1 MYINTIEAIKSHSN
15 LEGLISPYYEKYSIV
30 NAASFILKNFGITPV
45 HDEIP
50 ELTQIFSHKE
60 KVILLLIDALGLKL
74 LNYTMKNYKVNAF
87 EKLKENGILL
97 PLTSVFPSTTAVA
110 LPSLSTGLTPGEH
123 GLLGYRFFSQEYG
136 FLLNSLFGK
145 PANTN
150 HCKLH
155 IDINWYLPESTIGEK
170 LAKEGIKSYI
180 VTNASYL
187 NSHFEKALYR
197 GFNEIP
203 YLTSSDMFFHIV
215 KLIKEDNAPKFIFGY
230 WWAIDALSHRYGPYS
245 QPVMNE
251 IVQLNTMIGHLIDSI
266 DSNTLLLITADHGQI
281 FSPPEENIDLSNIPE
296 ISRHLLTPLS
306 DLRAPYIYS
315 KASDIL
321 QSVLE
326 KLPNVVTFEKE
337 EAIKARLF
345 GNNRIKEEFKS
356 RIGDFVLIIKNNKN
370 YSYLSP
376 PEEINL
382 KGKHGGLSEEEM
394 LVPLFAYT
402 PRGM

>member
-1 MYINTIEAIKSHSN
+1 MYINTIEEIESN
-15 LEGLISPYYEKYSIV
+15 SKLEGLITPHYQKYSIV
-30 NAASFILKNFGITPV
+30 NTISFILKNFGITPI

-50 ELTQIFSHKE
+50 ELIQIFTHKE
-60 KVILLLIDALGLKL
+60 KVILLLIDALGFKL
-74 LNYTMKNYKVNAF
+74 LNYAMKNSKVNAF
-87 EKLKENGILL
+87 KKLKENGILL
-97 PLTSVFPSTTAVA
+97 PITSVFPSTTAVA

-145 PANTN
+145 PAGTS

-155 IDINWYLPESTIGEK
+155 IDTNWYLPESTIGEK

-203 YLTSSDMFFHIV
+203 YLTSSDMFFHIM
-215 KLIKEDNAPKFIFGY
+215 KLAKGGDSPKFIFAY
-230 WWAIDALSHRYGPYS
+230 WGAIDALSHRYGPYS

-266 DSNTLLLITADHGQI
+266 DSNTILLITADHGQI
-281 FSPPEENIDLSNIPE
+281 FSPPEENIDISNIPE
-296 ISRHLLTPLS
+296 ISKHLLTPLS

-315 KASDIL
+315 KASSTL
-321 QSVLE
+321 QKALE
-326 KLPNVVTFEKE
+326 KLPNVVTLRKE
-337 EAIKARLF
+337 EAIKVGLF
-345 GNNRIKEEFKS
+345 GNDQIKEVFKN
-356 RIGDFVLIIKNNKN
+356 RIGDFVLIIKDNKN

-382 KGKHGGLSEEEM
+382 IGKHGGLSEEEM

-402 PRGM
+402 P